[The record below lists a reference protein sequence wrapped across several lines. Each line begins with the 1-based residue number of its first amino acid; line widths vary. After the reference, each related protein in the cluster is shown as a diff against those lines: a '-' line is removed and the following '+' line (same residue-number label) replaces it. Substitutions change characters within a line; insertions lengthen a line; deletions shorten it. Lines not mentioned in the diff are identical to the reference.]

1 MLKSHMGLRYKL
13 ATRYH
18 NFRNSLRVTFLP
30 NSKLSPGE
38 KFRKSGGMRL
48 LMKVDLPPQS
58 HVLDFGGYHG
68 DFSASIQPRDI
79 ARIDIFEPVPTF
91 AEIIQNRFMDDYR
104 IQVHAYAIGKT
115 SRRERFTLDASAT
128 GKSNTGDVDVEFREA
143 GVLKE
148 IQSDFFDLV
157 KMNIEGGE
165 YELIESLDEINY
177 LRKIRTILI
186 QFHNFNG
193 EDFSQARLTLS
204 KTHTPVWQ
212 FEYVWERWDLNASEL
227 MY

>member
-1 MLKSHMGLRYKL
+1 MLKSHMGLRYTL
-13 ATRYH
+13 ATHYH
-18 NFRNSLRVTFLP
+18 NVKQSLKVTILP
-30 NSKLSPGE
+30 KSKLSPGE

-48 LMKVDLPPQS
+48 LMEVDLPPKAYI
-58 HVLDFGGYHG
+58 LDFGGYHG
-68 DFSASIQPRDI
+68 DFSASFQPRDV
-79 ARIDIFEPVPTF
+79 ARIDIFEPVPRF
-91 AEIIQNRFMDDYR
+91 SEIIENRFMDDNR
-104 IQVHAYAIGKT
+104 IQVHGYAIGKT
-115 SRRERFTLDASAT
+115 SRRERFALDASAT
-128 GKSNTGDVDVEFREA
+128 GKSNTGDVDVDFREA
-143 GVLKE
+143 GVLNE

-177 LRKIRTILI
+177 LRKMKIILV

-193 EDFSQARLTLS
+193 EDFSQARLTLA

-212 FEYVWERWDLNASEL
+212 FDYVWERWDLNVSDV